1 MRLFPRGDCAETCLE
16 RSTSLASWRWAK
28 CVLTRADFAL
38 WRLDVEF
45 IASLYNLFLRRDQ
58 IGAVEACVKR
68 AKHSNLDLEEL
79 QKVTATNLVTHA
91 LSSGDVNR
99 VRDLLKR
106 KNLDGPLRNTFQH
119 MQLIQRGVRGSEAE
133 KDNILPKFTALR
145 LWSGCSSLFYIESS
159 RHPQPYYALVGSR
172 RHDCGA
178 QVFVGYDWCG
188 CDAVCQRVL
197 AR

>member
-1 MRLFPRGDCAETCLE
+1 MRLFPRGDCAEKCLE

-28 CVLTRADFAL
+28 CLLTRADFAL

-58 IGAVEACVKR
+58 IGAVEASVKR

-106 KNLDGPLRNTFQH
+106 KNLDGPSRSTF
-119 MQLIQRGVRGSEAE
+119 
-133 KDNILPKFTALR
+133 NI
-145 LWSGCSSLFYIESS
+145 CSSSNAGFEGPKLKRTRSC
-159 RHPQPYYALVGSR
+159 RNVQRCVCCLVAPLSLL
-172 RHDCGA
+172 H
-178 QVFVGYDWCG
+178 
-188 CDAVCQRVL
+188 
-197 AR
+197 

>member
-1 MRLFPRGDCAETCLE
+1 MCG
-16 RSTSLASWRWAK
+16 RSTYLAPWRWAK
-28 CVLTRADFAL
+28 CLLTRAEFAL
-38 WRLDVEF
+38 RRLDVEF

-91 LSSGDVNR
+91 LSSGDVNS

-145 LWSGCSSLFYIESS
+145 LWSGCSSLFCL
-159 RHPQPYYALVGSR
+159 R
-172 RHDCGA
+172 
-178 QVFVGYDWCG
+178 
-188 CDAVCQRVL
+188 
-197 AR
+197 

>member
-1 MRLFPRGDCAETCLE
+1 MD
-16 RSTSLASWRWAK
+16 RSTPLASWQWAK
-28 CVLTRADFAL
+28 CLLTRADFAL

-91 LSSGDVNR
+91 LSSGDVNS

-133 KDNILPKFTALR
+133 KDNI
-145 LWSGCSSLFYIESS
+145 
-159 RHPQPYYALVGSR
+159 
-172 RHDCGA
+172 
-178 QVFVGYDWCG
+178 
-188 CDAVCQRVL
+188 
-197 AR
+197 